1 MKRMYKK
8 IIILLIFCM
17 SLIGGQRL
25 LIGDNGLIFTSAE
38 ENRNMSQE
46 TVISS
51 LAEDVTT
58 FWIHFSDGETIIDSQ
73 EVVYGTTP
81 QFAPYSV
88 EEGYEFLGWKDG
100 PKQNDELITD
110 STGKLLSPWKYDHD
124 ITVYPE
130 IGYKEYTITYI
141 SNGGPSMD
149 PDTFTM
155 MDKVTLPEITK
166 YRYRFMGWYD
176 NPELTGNKI
185 IEVPKNT
192 KEDKI
197 FYAKWAFLYKV
208 TYVDG
213 SSPIH
218 TEYGIEGETIKL
230 YKYDKVGYTAVWT
243 GNRKAGSDYVVGNKD
258 VNLYVE
264 KWEAHTFSI
273 RLYENYTEG
282 DGKYTRITVTY
293 GQTYQLKVASRGY
306 NYVFFGWYSKDE
318 HEISADIPRQRRFTG
333 ADGNSLTIWNDDK
346 GIDLIAEF
354 APRTVELVG
363 DYERK
368 DKYTITDSGDYSG
381 GEDKIIVSNYCGY
394 TLTELYRLGYQTLH
408 ITIQFDAWEKDEGYQ
423 WIIIYDSSGK
433 RLDDI
438 RIEHGGSGKDTYHER
453 YQIDFY
459 IALYENMPDTIYVRY
474 GAQGWFSDTWYNENA
489 NVWIDGL
496 VQAQTNAPTCQV
508 M

>member
-1 MKRMYKK
+1 
-8 IIILLIFCM
+8 M

-88 EEGYEFLGWKDG
+88 EEGYEYLGWKDG

-230 YKYDKVGYTAVWT
+230 YKYDKVGYTGYGRGTV
-243 GNRKAGSDYVVGNKD
+243 KQ
-258 VNLYVE
+258 
-264 KWEAHTFSI
+264 EAI
-273 RLYENYTEG
+273 
-282 DGKYTRITVTY
+282 
-293 GQTYQLKVASRGY
+293 
-306 NYVFFGWYSKDE
+306 
-318 HEISADIPRQRRFTG
+318 
-333 ADGNSLTIWNDDK
+333 
-346 GIDLIAEF
+346 
-354 APRTVELVG
+354 
-363 DYERK
+363 
-368 DKYTITDSGDYSG
+368 
-381 GEDKIIVSNYCGY
+381 
-394 TLTELYRLGYQTLH
+394 
-408 ITIQFDAWEKDEGYQ
+408 
-423 WIIIYDSSGK
+423 
-433 RLDDI
+433 
-438 RIEHGGSGKDTYHER
+438 
-453 YQIDFY
+453 
-459 IALYENMPDTIYVRY
+459 M
-474 GAQGWFSDTWYNENA
+474 
-489 NVWIDGL
+489 
-496 VQAQTNAPTCQV
+496 
-508 M
+508 